1 VLRVFLL
8 GLALIS
14 SAMAMSQ
21 NTVENRLNRNL
32 TGISNDGYKKRLL
45 LDNTSLTHA
54 FLTHKLSTDS
64 YQNNL
69 ISNPFASMQKSNPLM
84 WNHDIS
90 DTTKLSPHFS
100 VTPTNSQTT
109 YVGLGS
115 YNNIGTTLKWQPT
128 GELALE
134 GSAFISRQLGYMSF
148 SRQVVYGASLGVNYN
163 LTDKCQLNLRG
174 QYVAPGMNDPF
185 LNKSNMFPKTNIG
198 AELQFTPQK
207 NLKFVTGVEYQ
218 HNQLEQKWETKS
230 GGKVTIGF

>member
-1 VLRVFLL
+1 MLL
-8 GLALIS
+8 S

-21 NTVENRLNRNL
+21 NTIENRLKRNL
-32 TGISNDGYKKRLL
+32 TGISDDGYKKRLL
-45 LDNTSLTHA
+45 LDNASMTNTFMS
-54 FLTHKLSTDS
+54 HKSPIDS

-69 ISNPFASMQKSNPLM
+69 LM
-84 WNHDIS
+84 WNYKIS

-128 GELALE
+128 DELALE
-134 GSAFISRQLGYMSF
+134 GSAFISRQLGYMLF
-148 SRQVVYGASLGVNYN
+148 TRQVVCGATLGVNYN

-174 QYVAPGMNDPF
+174 QYVAPGVNDPF